1 MRETLYEHD
10 LARRLIEVGFDT
22 DGDND
27 VDDTVG
33 YAYDLGGRRT
43 LLAMPDDHDVTY
55 SYDARGQMRTLT
67 DWDSP
72 GFTYYFNGF
81 RCARSS

>member
-1 MRETLYEHD
+1 ML
-10 LARRLIEVGFDT
+10 EVGFDN

-27 VDDTVG
+27 VDDVIE

-43 LLAMPDDHDVTY
+43 LLAMTVGNSEALPDDRDVTY

>member
-43 LLAMPDDHDVTY
+43 LLAMPAT
-55 SYDARGQMRTLT
+55 AT
-67 DWDSP
+67 
-72 GFTYYFNGF
+72 
-81 RCARSS
+81 